1 MEDIHPAM
9 HPSHPGPLR
18 ATVSGWAM
26 AFGLLAAPLAWSLDE
41 LGSYIIAASE
51 CQLKSSGD
59 ITQMI
64 RGSSPGY
71 IVLTIVTWLIALAGL
86 RVALHNWRKTR
97 GEHEGG
103 GHHLIAL
110 GEGRTRFV
118 SMAGLMTSIVFTL
131 GFVYLTLQMFAAP
144 LCEP

>member
-1 MEDIHPAM
+1 MEDLHPAM

-18 ATVSGWAM
+18 ATVSGWAL

-41 LGSYIIAASE
+41 LGSYIIAANE

-97 GEHEGG
+97 DEHEGG
-103 GHHLIAL
+103 GHHLISL

-118 SMAGLMTSIVFTL
+118 SMAGLMTSIAFTL